1 MDKKLERY
9 VGARPFETENQ
20 LIFRGRQAD
29 TEGVFRLIQLENL
42 VVLYGKSGTGK
53 SSLLNAGI
61 IPKVKLETELDPI
74 RLRFNAYKEG
84 NTFIEPLE
92 SARLTVRGNVPSHT
106 TFLDKL
112 IPDEATLWHDVKEHY
127 IRHKGE
133 RGLLLV
139 IDQFEELFTYPPESV
154 NAFQE
159 QLAEALFKTVPQR
172 YWDILQEQFANGK
185 RLLNPEELTLLQNK
199 PALKIVLSIRSDRL
213 HLLNRMDAQLPTIL
227 KNLYE
232 LDALS
237 DAAARQAI
245 QEPAAMM
252 QMDVFDTPPFLYASA
267 TLDYILDFLTHEKNT
282 VSEADDAALTVP
294 VQQKIEA
301 TQLQIICNAVEKK
314 AKANNLQMVQV
325 ADVGNLEVIIEQYYE
340 NQIQSL
346 ELSEQLPARRLI
358 EEGLVF
364 EEEERRLS
372 IYEGQIFKTYKIK
385 PDTLRRL
392 VDSHLLRAEPS
403 LSGGYTYELS
413 HDTLVAPVLKAKNK
427 RLEEEKAVEAVKAA
441 QELKS
446 ELAEAHRKAEMEKQR
461 RNKAT
466 LLSIASFIGLLVAVW
481 FYFDAKNAKLEA
493 ENAKTRAELLQK
505 SAEEAQLSAEIS
517 KLEAFKSL
525 ENANKQKAIADS
537 AKSNADKQRDNAERK
552 TREANAA
559 LAKVKIAEAETFIQS
574 AKRLKSLDRPE
585 ISLIKQILD
594 EAEHRLEEARQ
605 LDPSN
610 PIIEEKQAAINRL
623 KN

>member
-1 MDKKLERY
+1 MEKKLERY

-20 LIFRGRQAD
+20 LIFRGRQTD

-92 SARLTVRGNVPSHT
+92 TARLSVRGNKASHT

-127 IRHKGE
+127 IRNNGE

-172 YWDILQEQFANGK
+172 YWDILQAQYAEGK
-185 RLLNPEELTLLQNK
+185 RLLNPDELTLLQNK

-232 LDALS
+232 LDALT

-245 QEPAAMM
+245 QEPAAML
-252 QMDVFDTPPFLYASA
+252 QMDVFDTPPFLYAEA
-267 TLDYILDFLTHEKNT
+267 TLEYILDFLTHEKNT
-282 VSEADDAALTVP
+282 VSEADDAALAVP
-294 VQQKIEA
+294 LQQKIEA

-314 AKANNLQMVQV
+314 VKARNLQMVQV

-340 NQIQSL
+340 HQIESL
-346 ELSEQLPARRLI
+346 DPSEQLPARRLI

-372 IYEGQIFKTYKIK
+372 IYEGQIFKTYKIL

-427 RLEEEKAVEAVKAA
+427 RLDEEKAIAAVKAA

-446 ELAEAHRKAEMEKQR
+446 ELAEAHRKADLER
-461 RNKAT
+461 RRRTQAT
-466 LLSIASFIGLLVAVW
+466 LLSIASFIGLLIAVL
-481 FYFDAKNAKLEA
+481 FYYDARNAKKIAEDAKSH
-493 ENAKTRAELLQK
+493 AELMQK
-505 SAEEAQLSAEIS
+505 SAITAQEKAEKS
-517 KLEAFKSL
+517 RKDAEYSL
-525 ENANKQKAIADS
+525 EEVRIMQKIADK
-537 AKSNADKQRDNAERK
+537 AKLNADRQRDNAERK

-574 AKRLKSLDRPE
+574 AKRL
-585 ISLIKQILD
+585 QT
-594 EAEHRLEEARQ
+594 
-605 LDPSN
+605 LDPSLTKQIIEEAERRLAEARLLDPDN
-610 PIIEEKQAAINRL
+610 PIIADKQAVINHL

>member
-172 YWDILQEQFANGK
+172 YWDILQEQYANGK

-252 QMDVFDTPPFLYASA
+252 QMDVFDTPPFLYAPA

-294 VQQKIEA
+294 MQQKIEA

-314 AKANNLQMVQV
+314 VKANNLQMVQV

-427 RLEEEKAVEAVKAA
+427 RLDEEKAVEAVKAA

-493 ENAKTRAELLQK
+493 ENAKTLAEESQKRAMKAQERAEESNAL
-505 SAEEAQLSAEIS
+505 AIRN
-517 KLEAFKSL
+517 LED
-525 ENANKQKAIADS
+525 ANKQKAIADS

-623 KN
+623 KQ